1 MARNSRVGGVSSWR
15 TATNDEAEYRP
26 SSVSKKGR
34 AVLQTNVVVP
44 DFPDDK
50 ARYGWEMEQWR
61 NAILTKQKWRK
72 WIGADENWHVGP
84 PILPGAP
91 VFTDKVAQRAFK
103 KANEAGYISPRTLGE
118 RLGVGRYLAKRL
130 MDVVRNHLDVAFVT
144 YAHRTMKTTMWNCRM
159 LHEDEVEGIRENMD
173 EWRARM
179 KKSFKSKEL
188 PPLSRRMSVYM
199 EE

>member
-1 MARNSRVGGVSSWR
+1 MARDSRVGGVNSWR
-15 TATNDEAEYRP
+15 SAADPEAPYRP
-26 SSVSKKGR
+26 VATSKEGR

-44 DFPDDK
+44 EFKDEK

-61 NAILTKQKWRK
+61 NAILTRYRWRK
-72 WIGADENWHVGP
+72 WVGADENWHVGP

-91 VFTDKVAQRAFK
+91 VFTDAVAKKAFK
-103 KANEAGYISPRTLGE
+103 KANEAGYIAPRTLGE

-144 YAHRTMKTTMWNCRM
+144 YPHRTMKTTIWNCRM
-159 LHEDEVEGIRENMD
+159 IHEDEVEGIRENMD
-173 EWRARM
+173 DWRARM

-188 PPLSRRMSVYM
+188 PPPSRRMSVYM
-199 EE
+199 KD